1 MYKRQLRKTLDGT
14 VRALSRLTERRD
26 PYTAGHQ
33 ERVAELACAVARE
46 MGLSEDRIE
55 GLRVAGLLHDI
66 GKTSVPAEI
75 LTKPTVL
82 TELEFGVIKEH
93 VRVAYDILSE
103 IDFPWP
109 VAEIVLQH
117 HERLDGSGYPQKLKD
132 DEILLEARILAVADV
147 VEAMSSHRPYRPAYS
162 LAEALEELKRGKGT
176 LYDPEVV
183 EACLR
188 LFSEGGFSF
197 ERDASLG
204 EREKTVRKDTAGS
217 RSQNNQQAI
226 GNRPRM
232 ANPNRGRFVRDEG
245 SVI

>member
-1 MYKRQLRKTLDGT
+1 MMGNLLDITERVKAAEERRRSHQRLRKTLDGT

-33 ERVAELACAVARE
+33 ERVAELACAIARE
-46 MGLSEDRIE
+46 MGFSEGRIE

-75 LTKPTVL
+75 LAKPTIL
-82 TELEFGVIKEH
+82 TEFEFGVIKGH

-117 HERLDGSGYPQKLKD
+117 HERLDGSGYPQGLKD
-132 DEILLEARILAVADV
+132 SEILLEARILAVADV
-147 VEAMSSHRPYRPAYS
+147 VEAMSSHRPYRPARS
-162 LAEALEELKRGKGT
+162 LGEALEELKRGKGNA
-176 LYDPEVV
+176 YDPEVA

-197 ERDASLG
+197 DPSFCLG
-204 EREKTVRKDTAGS
+204 ERGKTASKVMAG
-217 RSQNNQQAI
+217 RRHQKA
-226 GNRPRM
+226 
-232 ANPNRGRFVRDEG
+232 
-245 SVI
+245 